1 VDEVMND
8 DELVK
13 DANLI
18 SLMER
23 LAEDV
28 EGDES
33 TLNSFSEEKIITQEE
48 GLNETQQDG

>member
-1 VDEVMND
+1 MND
-8 DELVK
+8 DEVVK
-13 DANLI
+13 DANPI

-23 LAEDV
+23 LAENV

-33 TLNSFSEEKIITQEE
+33 TLNSFLKEKIVTPQEE